1 VSADIEQIDF
11 MVKCMQQDCAQSMEG
26 GNANQKDNLGCR
38 FLDPNGFCYMY
49 GTLQLWCATSGAGNK
64 WCNDG
69 GADWAQPPL
78 GTAAPGKEQWT
89 PKSNIHIW
97 TKTASNVPV
106 IDTTK
111 PTYSCACMKKC
122 SCTYK
127 KPTATGEIQSR
138 CFCKNPKGGELFG
151 DQTEMQIYKD
161 IIAAGKISSA
171 DKSEECDCVCS
182 GRMDT

>member
-1 VSADIEQIDF
+1 
-11 MVKCMQQDCAQSMEG
+11 
-26 GNANQKDNLGCR
+26 
-38 FLDPNGFCYMY
+38 
-49 GTLQLWCATSGAGNK
+49 
-64 WCNDG
+64 
-69 GADWAQPPL
+69 
-78 GTAAPGKEQWT
+78 
-89 PKSNIHIW
+89 
-97 TKTASNVPV
+97 
-106 IDTTK
+106 
-111 PTYSCACMKKC
+111 MKKC